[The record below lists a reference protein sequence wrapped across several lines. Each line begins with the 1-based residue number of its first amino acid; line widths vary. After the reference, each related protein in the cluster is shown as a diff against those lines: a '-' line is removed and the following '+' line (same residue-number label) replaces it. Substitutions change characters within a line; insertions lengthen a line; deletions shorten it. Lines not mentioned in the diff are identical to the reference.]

1 MIASAAEIEALAC
14 NVWGDVNEPMSS
26 RRKGELRF
34 GKHGSKALRTDTS
47 MWFDHEA
54 GTGGGYSALY
64 KLAYGR
70 YPDPNGHDPAGA
82 LEFRVPLGMT
92 RDLGQPVAW
101 WDYHDAKGSTVAR
114 VVRFEPVGQSKQY
127 RQCRPT
133 PDGWQWTVKDVDIP
147 LYRLPGLLA
156 APDAVVYLTEGEK
169 CADALRVW
177 GLIATTNAGGARKFR
192 AHHAKA
198 LVGRHVVILPDN
210 DEAGRGHAEQVR
222 QALVLVGARVRTV
235 ELPGLPDKGD
245 VINWMAAGGTAEALA
260 ELVACSDGKA
270 PAPKSPTILVTAGLR
285 HEQADLGLAAMRS
298 ADVQFY
304 QRDRTLVRIVAVQAK
319 ASDGSAV
326 NTPGILPVS
335 LPALARALGQSARWE
350 KPTRAGTVPV
360 DPPREVVEQIGSMIG
375 EWRFPPLT
383 GVIGTQTMRADGS
396 LLLAEGY
403 DPTTGL
409 YLLCPPRMAAIA
421 DRPTQRDAEAA
432 LSLLNEL
439 LFDFPFVDNA
449 SRSVGIS
456 MLMTPVLRGA
466 LAPAVPMHVVT
477 APTPGTGK
485 SYLLD
490 LASVIAVGERCAAMS
505 VAPKEEETEK
515 RLIGAALNGHPIIAL
530 DNCNSILRGDFLCQV
545 TERPTLRVR
554 QLGGSALVVISNV
567 FTIFANGNNVTVSA
581 DLTRRTIQCVLDSN
595 MEDPTQRTFSGN
607 PLGTVLADRGRYIA
621 AILTIA
627 RAYLAAGKPNLPHRL
642 PSYERWSELVCG
654 ALVWLGRDNPMNTM
668 AATRAD
674 DPELQDFA
682 AVLEAW
688 PTELTAYSA
697 AELIAAAQECNST
710 DPRRP
715 KWLEALKPIA
725 RNRRGEMDPVTLG
738 NWLRNHRDKMHGRQ
752 KLVRTGHCDASAVVS
767 GGGLSVW
774 VVGDVGL
781 FYAGYARED

>member
-1 MIASAAEIEALAC
+1 
-14 NVWGDVNEPMSS
+14 
-26 RRKGELRF
+26 
-34 GKHGSKALRTDTS
+34 
-47 MWFDHEA
+47 
-54 GTGGGYSALY
+54 
-64 KLAYGR
+64 
-70 YPDPNGHDPAGA
+70 
-82 LEFRVPLGMT
+82 
-92 RDLGQPVAW
+92 
-101 WDYHDAKGSTVAR
+101 
-114 VVRFEPVGQSKQY
+114 
-127 RQCRPT
+127 
-133 PDGWQWTVKDVDIP
+133 
-147 LYRLPGLLA
+147 
-156 APDAVVYLTEGEK
+156 
-169 CADALRVW
+169 
-177 GLIATTNAGGARKFR
+177 
-192 AHHAKA
+192 
-198 LVGRHVVILPDN
+198 
-210 DEAGRGHAEQVR
+210 
-222 QALVLVGARVRTV
+222 
-235 ELPGLPDKGD
+235 
-245 VINWMAAGGTAEALA
+245 
-260 ELVACSDGKA
+260 
-270 PAPKSPTILVTAGLR
+270 VTAGLR
-285 HEQADLGLAAMRS
+285 HEQADMGLAAMRS

-304 QRDRTLVRIVAVQAK
+304 QCDRTLVRIVAVQAK

-335 LPALARALGQSARWE
+335 LPALARALGQSARWK

-409 YLLCPPRMAAIA
+409 YLLCPPRMATIV

-490 LASVIAVGERCAAMS
+490 LASVIAVGERCAVMS

-530 DNCNSILRGDFLCQV
+530 DNCNGILRGDFLCQV

-595 MEDPTQRTFSGN
+595 MEDPTQRTFRGN

-697 AELIAAAQECNST
+697 AELIAAALECNST

-752 KLVRTGHCDASAVVS
+752 KLVRAGTATRP
-767 GGGLSVW
+767 LWSV
-774 VVGDVGL
+774 
-781 FYAGYARED
+781 AGV